1 MIVIIVSYTHNSSTT
16 LIFISVEIMCVIN
29 HTAKGLV
36 SHLAEHPNLSS
47 TSPCKAGL

>member
-1 MIVIIVSYTHNSSTT
+1 MIIIIVSYTHNSNTT
-16 LIFISVEIMCVIN
+16 PIIGVEIMCMIN
-29 HTAKGLV
+29 HTAKDLV